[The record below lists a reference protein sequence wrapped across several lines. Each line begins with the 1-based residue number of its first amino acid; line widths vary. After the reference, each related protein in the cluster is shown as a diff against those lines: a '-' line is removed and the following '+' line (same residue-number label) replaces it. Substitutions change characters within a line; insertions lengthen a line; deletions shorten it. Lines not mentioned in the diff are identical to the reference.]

1 MKQRKVIHFNIPA
14 EDDDI
19 IHWKNSLQPRT
30 FNMYVNEILLAESKG
45 EVAHIPREFSSEKE
59 IVPVNGR
66 LIITDPAVLTFIGKM
81 KRGHVTDEIKNIIRK
96 QVYSYTVINLGA
108 ESVRADLIED
118 IMKDFRTKILE
129 KKKEYVGVPDKYRDF
144 CDSYQH
150 AVKSL
155 KKALLECCAAETNML
170 ADSKLMH
177 FDPGPIVDDSFNA
190 VFGEPEEDDKDDWEN
205 DVGDVNIWEDD
216 V

>member
-1 MKQRKVIHFNIPA
+1 MKQQRKVIHFNIPF

-19 IHWKNSLQPRT
+19 IRWKNSLPPRT
-30 FNMYVNEILLAESKG
+30 FNGYVNEILHAESKG
-45 EVAHIPREFSSEKE
+45 EVAHIPRDHSSEKE

-66 LIITDPAVLTFIGKM
+66 LIITDPAVLAFIGKM
-81 KRGHVTDEIKNIIRK
+81 KKGHVTDEIKYIVRK
-96 QVYSYTVINLGA
+96 QVYSYTEIILGA

-118 IMKDFRTKILE
+118 ITKKFRTKILE
-129 KKKEYVGVPDKYRDF
+129 KKNQYVGVPDKYRKF
-144 CDSYQH
+144 CDSYQL

-155 KKALLECCAAETNML
+155 KKAILECCAAETNML

-177 FDPGPIVDDSFNA
+177 FDSGPIVDDSFSS
-190 VFGEPEEDDKDDWEN
+190 VFNEPEEDDKDDWE
-205 DVGDVNIWEDD
+205 DD

>member
-1 MKQRKVIHFNIPA
+1 MKQQRKVIHFNIPV

-19 IHWKNSLQPRT
+19 IHWKNSLPSRT

-45 EVAHIPREFSSEKE
+45 EVAHIPRQHSSEKE
-59 IVPVNGR
+59 IIPVNGR
-66 LIITDPAVLTFIGKM
+66 LIITDPSVLTFIGKM

-118 IMKDFRTKILE
+118 IMKDFRTKFLE
-129 KKKEYVGVPDKYRDF
+129 KKKEYVGVPDKYRKL
-144 CDSYQH
+144 CDGYQLS
-150 AVKSL
+150 VRSL
-155 KKALLECCAAETNML
+155 KKAILDCCAAETNML
-170 ADSKLMH
+170 ADSKLTH
-177 FDPGPIVDDSFNA
+177 FDPGPIVDESFNEA
-190 VFGEPEEDDKDDWEN
+190 FCEPEDDD
-205 DVGDVNIWEDD
+205 WEDD

>member
-1 MKQRKVIHFNIPA
+1 MNMKQRKVIHFNIPA

-19 IHWKNSLQPRT
+19 IRWKNTLPPRT
-30 FNMYVNEILLAESKG
+30 FNRYVNEILLAESKK
-45 EVAHIPREFSSEKE
+45 EVAHIPREVSSEKE

-66 LIITDPAVLTFIGKM
+66 LIITDPAVLAFIGKM

-118 IMKDFRTKILE
+118 IMKDFRTKILD
-129 KKKEYVGVPDKYRDF
+129 KKKEYVGVPDKYRKF
-144 CDSYQH
+144 CDSYQL

-155 KKALLECCAAETNML
+155 KKAILECCAAETNML

-177 FDPGPIVDDSFNA
+177 FDSGPIVDDSFSS
-190 VFGEPEEDDKDDWEN
+190 VFNEPEEDAEDD
-205 DVGDVNIWEDD
+205 WEDD